1 MDDKEKSII
10 KQIQEIQGSMPNI
23 VLPTMGIIQNETK
36 LIINNEAFINK
47 NASKE
52 NKYVKV
58 K

>member
-52 NKYVKV
+52 N
-58 K
+58 